1 MGCLLYPRSFGV
13 RTAHVI
19 IKILPDTGTYEYRN
33 GVRQRE
39 VRVSETN
46 RYDRPTD
53 SRTGVGRKQVQI
65 ILQLQTFVA
74 VKNAGTYLRMTSAC
88 IFIKQIDQNKYKTA
102 YFDDKGIRQR
112 EDRHPFGARS
122 YRRRSRFIYSTRE

>member
-1 MGCLLYPRSFGV
+1 MH
-13 RTAHVI
+13 TAHVI
-19 IKILPDTGTYEYRN
+19 IKILPDTGTHGYRN
-33 GVRQRE
+33 SVRQRE

-46 RYDRPTD
+46 RYNRPTD

-74 VKNAGTYLRMTSAC
+74 VKNAGAYLRMTFAC
-88 IFIKQIDQNKYKTA
+88 ILSKQIEQNKYKIV
-102 YFDDKGIRQR
+102 YFDDEGIQQR

-122 YRRRSRFIYSTRE
+122 YRRRSRFIHSTKE